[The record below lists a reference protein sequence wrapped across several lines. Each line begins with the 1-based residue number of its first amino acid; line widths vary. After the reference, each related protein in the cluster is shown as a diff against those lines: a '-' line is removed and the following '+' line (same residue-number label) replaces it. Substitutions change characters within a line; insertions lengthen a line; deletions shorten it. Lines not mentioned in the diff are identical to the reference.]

1 MNAAEFHA
9 ARQFIPTS
17 FGRIAY
23 IERGSRPVALF
34 LHGFPLNGFQ
44 WRDVLED
51 LAAIRRCVA
60 PDLMGLGY
68 SEIPPGQDISFGA
81 QAKMLA
87 AFLDTARIDSVDL
100 VGNDSGGGISQV
112 FAATYPARVRTLTL
126 TNCEVHDLW
135 PTAMLEPLFAAIE
148 SGAAATVIGKM
159 AKDAA
164 IARVQL
170 ASTYEYADRISP
182 ELARIYFQPLVASKE
197 RAELLRGFG
206 NAKRNR
212 EQMVAL
218 APQLGESKVPAQV
231 IWAEA
236 DTAFDLTQSL
246 EWLRGN
252 LGSLRRVIMVPRAK
266 LFFPEE
272 HPRLVSTLLKDFW
285 SGD

>member
-1 MNAAEFHA
+1 MNAAEFHST
-9 ARQFIPTS
+9 RQFTQTS

-23 IERGSRPVALF
+23 VERGSGPVALF

-44 WRDVLED
+44 WRDVIED
-51 LAAIRRCVA
+51 LSAIRRCVA

-68 SEIPPGQDISFGA
+68 SEIVPGQDISFGA
-81 QAKMLA
+81 QAQMIA
-87 AFLDTARIDSVDL
+87 AFLDTARIGSVDL

-148 SGAAATVIGKM
+148 SGAAAAVIGKI
-159 AKDAA
+159 AEDAT
-164 IARVQL
+164 IAQVQL
-170 ASTYEYADRISP
+170 ASTYEYADRLSP
-182 ELARIYFQPLVASKE
+182 ELARLYFRPLVATNE

-236 DTAFDLTQSL
+236 DTAFDLRRSL
-246 EWLRGN
+246 DWLRAN
-252 LGSLRRVIMVPRAK
+252 LGGLRRVIMVPRAK
-266 LFFPEE
+266 LF
-272 HPRLVSTLLKDFW
+272 PRRSIRG
-285 SGD
+285 S